1 MRHSCCGPDYD
12 ALFDD
17 RTARR
22 ELAAYRRTGAKG
34 TTRRLVEAIVA
45 EGVTSATVL
54 DVGGGVGVIGVE
66 LLHRG
71 ARHLTD
77 VDASGPYLAA
87 ARSEMDRRGFGDRST
102 FLHGD
107 FVQLAARVPA
117 ADIVTLDRVVCCY
130 DDWQALID
138 RSTERAA
145 RLVGLVYPRDR
156 WWLRAGI
163 GIVRRVGGLF
173 GQALPF
179 SVHPEAAV
187 DARIRGAGFVPVI
200 QDRGAF
206 WQTALYRRTTGNAI
220 PPAGAAG

>member
-1 MRHSCCGPDYD
+1 MRHTCCRPDYD

-22 ELAAYRRTGAKG
+22 ELAAYRRNGAKG
-34 TTRRLVEAIVA
+34 TTRRLVEAIAA
-45 EGVTSATVL
+45 EGVTSATLL
-54 DVGGGVGVIGVE
+54 DIGGGVGVIGVE

-87 ARSEMDRRGFGDRST
+87 ARSETDRRGFGERST

-107 FVQLAARVPA
+107 FVQRAAEVPA
-117 ADIVTLDRVVCCY
+117 ADVVTLDRVVCCY

-138 RSTERAA
+138 RSAERAT
-145 RLVGLVYPRDR
+145 RLLGLVYPRDR
-156 WWLRAGI
+156 WWMRAGI
-163 GIVRRVGGLF
+163 GIVRRVGRLF

-179 SVHPEAAV
+179 NVHPESAV
-187 DARIRGAGFVPVI
+187 DARIRGAGFVPI
-200 QDRGAF
+200 LQDRGAL
-206 WQTALYRRTTGNAI
+206 WQTALYRRTSGIAISPTG
-220 PPAGAAG
+220 GAD